1 MIEAALETL
10 ARERHDRSRAAGLV
24 PDRPGLYAFYGDQQ
38 AWTELALEPAF
49 DDQPLYVGKAERSL
63 NGRDVRTHFAT
74 GKTGSSTVR
83 RSLAALLANDL
94 NLVAVPRNLAKPDGS
109 ANFALDPASDA
120 RLSTWMESHL
130 RLATWV
136 RPDGLVLGDFE
147 TAVVLRLRPPST
159 STRSASHETGCGKR
173 VGASPTRREPGI
185 PPRSCLQ
192 PESSRLDTSIRG
204 TLPLW

>member
-1 MIEAALETL
+1 MATHGDAVIEAALEAL
-10 ARERHDRSRAAGLV
+10 AGERHNHSRAADLV
-24 PDRPGLYAFYGDQQ
+24 PDQPGLYAFYGDKQ
-38 AWTELALEPAF
+38 AWTDLALEPAF

-94 NLVAVPRNLAKPDGS
+94 RLVAVPRNLAKPDGS

-136 RPDGLVLGDFE
+136 RPDGFVLGDIE
-147 TAVVLRLRPPST
+147 TAVVLRLRPPLNLDKVGEPRDRLRQARRRLADKARAWNGT
-159 STRSASHETGCGKR
+159 TR
-173 VGASPTRREPGI
+173 
-185 PPRSCLQ
+185 PPA
-192 PESSRLDTSIRG
+192 G
-204 TLPLW
+204 